1 MSSTLRGIILAR
13 IKFCKYHDLT
23 SGKIISKLGIWEIRE
38 NRLPRKLKIFESQ
51 ILILAKFIEI
61 VNNRKNKL
69 NIFEFQL
76 QFFFWRNIIPVKYLN
91 WVDLPR

>member
-69 NIFEFQL
+69 QFQL
-76 QFFFWRNIIPVKYLN
+76 QFFFLAKYY
-91 WVDLPR
+91 PREIFKLG